1 MKELKRLE
9 KYWIDIYLTIVSII
23 QGLIFTFLA
32 EKLPLIIRKIQI
44 ENDYAILIPYFL
56 SILIVIRFFQSQL
69 TAALAYIKWKVSVS
83 DLLVIFFTGFFEY
96 FLFSEF
102 LNLPDFN
109 NDVFYSRVSFMGLLG
124 VISFIY
130 TLKKAIKL
138 FNRTNRD
145 SNELLKV
152 KKVQFVN
159 IFCTSLMAFF
169 SFYISQNDTSFF
181 LFLVINLA
189 IILMLIFNI
198 KYSLDNV
205 FYFSPSRSKSIVEK
219 VK

>member
-138 FNRTNRD
+138 F
-145 SNELLKV
+145 K
-152 KKVQFVN
+152 
-159 IFCTSLMAFF
+159 
-169 SFYISQNDTSFF
+169 
-181 LFLVINLA
+181 
-189 IILMLIFNI
+189 II
-198 KYSLDNV
+198 
-205 FYFSPSRSKSIVEK
+205 
-219 VK
+219 